1 MSDNV
6 SFERKQL
13 SDGTENP
20 KYVDVLD
27 EDEGIAG
34 QKFSCMSFL
43 SPDKILEKRE
53 MFLFDQFVQQYDFT
67 KSMTKFGDF
76 INFISYKYNLNVEN
90 VFKDYNDF
98 CKEEQDMLRKNGVS
112 DDFQNFLD
120 KEEDKL
126 TEQFQ
131 RDHGFQ
137 TSVRGL
143 KNRGNFATQEEA
155 ELQCKKLREKDPNHD
170 IFVAPVGIWLPWDP
184 NAYKTGRLEFMEE
197 ELNTLHQEKIK
208 NEKKAKDEF
217 EKRVKD
223 TKQKAIEENIAKAE
237 ESGNKLTQTITE
249 DGTLIGVKETVNF
262 EERTVADEE
271 GRKKHEKELLERET
285 IRNSAANISDEL
297 KETIQEETEKDVV
310 KESQDSDK
318 KKED

>member
-1 MSDNV
+1 M
-6 SFERKQL
+6 
-13 SDGTENP
+13 
-20 KYVDVLD
+20 
-27 EDEGIAG
+27 
-34 QKFSCMSFL
+34 
-43 SPDKILEKRE
+43 DKNEVR
-53 MFLFDQFVQQYDFT
+53 
-67 KSMTKFGDF
+67 
-76 INFISYKYNLNVEN
+76 
-90 VFKDYNDF
+90 
-98 CKEEQDMLRKNGVS
+98 
-112 DDFQNFLD
+112 
-120 KEEDKL
+120 L
-126 TEQFQ
+126 TEEFQ
-131 RDHGFQ
+131 KNHNFQ
-137 TSVRGL
+137 TSVRGFI
-143 KNRGNFATQEEA
+143 NRGNFGTSEEA
-155 ELQCKKLREKDPNHD
+155 EKYAKELRDKYSNHD
-170 IFVAPVGIWLPWDP
+170 IFVAPVGVWLPWDP

-318 KKED
+318 KEED